1 LNSYFKALGASN
13 LDDEQS
19 SEEDLG
25 NIIAV
30 ADLCFKVF
38 ILKVRNPSFS

>member
-30 ADLCFKVF
+30 AEQHCISAGSCPK
-38 ILKVRNPSFS
+38 